1 MRTLWPSLFYGLQC
15 YPSSLDNR
23 AMGSHLQIE
32 KEMNLHIT
40 SVDINAVANNER
52 HIAVT
57 LSNNTVHLIHCAEY
71 PIVTMLAEALHK
83 RDALNKDFLGYVEK
97 ELGASIAELSKG
109 LPYADRKSLL
119 FRMAHGAPT
128 IPSFIHLLQ
137 NGQDLRQKAEV
148 SDFLKGCLA
157 RRPDMTSLTFS
168 EQAVLDALLQGEP
181 FPV

>member
-1 MRTLWPSLFYGLQC
+1 
-15 YPSSLDNR
+15 
-23 AMGSHLQIE
+23 
-32 KEMNLHIT
+32 MNLHIT

-71 PIVTMLAEALHK
+71 PIVTMLAEALCK
-83 RDALNKDFLGYVEK
+83 KDVLNKDFLGYMKK
-97 ELGASIAELSKG
+97 ELGASMVALGKD
-109 LPYADRKSLL
+109 LPSADRKSLL
-119 FRMAHGAPT
+119 FRMAYGAPPV
-128 IPSFIHLLQ
+128 PSFIHLLQ
-137 NGQDLRQKAEV
+137 NGQELRQKAEV

-168 EQAVLDALLQGEP
+168 EQAVLDALLQGES